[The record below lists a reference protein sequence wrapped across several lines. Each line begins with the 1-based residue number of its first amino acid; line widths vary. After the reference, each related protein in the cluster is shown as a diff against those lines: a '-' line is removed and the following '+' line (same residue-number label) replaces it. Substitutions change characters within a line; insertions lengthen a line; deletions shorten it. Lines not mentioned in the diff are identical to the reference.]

1 MRKVITV
8 LFVTLLF
15 SGMGFAQTNAKIGY
29 IDSNKI
35 LSEMPETDSLQ
46 KELKNYADY
55 LDQQMQTMG
64 QEYQKKVQDYQQN
77 VAGMSDLIR
86 QTKEKEIT
94 DLQQRIQ
101 AFQASADKDLQD
113 KQQELFSPLIQR
125 VKDAITAVGKE
136 NSYNYILDVGTGA
149 VVYYEGDDV
158 SALVKKKL
166 GVKL

>member
-8 LFVTLLF
+8 LFATLLI
-15 SGMGFAQTNAKIGY
+15 SGMGFSQTNAKFGY

-35 LSEMPETDSLQ
+35 LTEMPQTDSLQ

-101 AFQASADKDLQD
+101 AFQSSADQDLQK
-113 KQQELFSPLIQR
+113 KQQELFSPLIQK
-125 VKDAITAVGKE
+125 VKDAISAVGKE
-136 NSYNYILDVGTGA
+136 NGYNYIMDVGTGA

-166 GVKL
+166 GVQ

>member
-64 QEYQKKVQDYQQN
+64 QEYQTKVQDYQQN

-136 NSYNYILDVGTGA
+136 NGYNYILDVGTGA
-149 VVYYEGDDV
+149 VVYYQGDDV

-166 GVKL
+166 GVK

>member
-1 MRKVITV
+1 MKKAITI
-8 LFVTLLF
+8 LFVALLI

-29 IDSNKI
+29 IDSNQI
-35 LSEMPETDSLQ
+35 LTEMPQTDSLQ

-64 QEYQKKVQDYQQN
+64 QEYKKKAQDYQQN

-101 AFQASADKDLQD
+101 AFQANADQDLQK
-113 KQQELFSPLIQR
+113 KQQELFNPIIKQI
-125 VKDAITAVGKE
+125 KDAITDVGKE
-136 NSYNYILDVGTGA
+136 NNYNYILDVGTGA
-149 VVYYEGDDV
+149 VVFYQGDDV
-158 SALVKKKL
+158 LPLVKKKL
-166 GVKL
+166 GIK

>member
-1 MRKVITV
+1 MRKAATI
-8 LFVTLLF
+8 LFIALLI
-15 SGMGFAQTNAKIGY
+15 SGIGFAQTNAKLGY

-35 LSEMPETDSLQ
+35 LTEMPETDSLS

-101 AFQASADKDLQD
+101 AFQASADQDLQN
-113 KQQELFSPLIQR
+113 KQQELFNPLIQKI
-125 VKDAITAVGKE
+125 KDAITAVGKE
-136 NSYNYILDVGTGA
+136 NGYNYILDVGTGA
-149 VVYYEGDDV
+149 VVYYQGDDIMP
-158 SALVKKKL
+158 LVKKKL
-166 GVKL
+166 GIK

>member
-1 MRKVITV
+1 MRKAITI
-8 LFVTLLF
+8 LFVALLI
-15 SGMGFAQTNAKIGY
+15 SGMSFAQTNAKFGY

-35 LSEMPETDSLQ
+35 LTEMPETDSLQ

-77 VAGMSDLIR
+77 VDGMSDLIR

-101 AFQASADKDLQD
+101 DFRASADQDLQK
-113 KQQELFSPLIQR
+113 KQGELFNPLIQKI
-125 VKDAITAVGKE
+125 KDAITAVGKE
-136 NSYNYILDVGTGA
+136 NGYNYIMDIGTGA
-149 VVYYEGDDV
+149 VVYYDGDNV
-158 SALVKKKL
+158 IELVKKKL
-166 GVKL
+166 GVK

>member
-1 MRKVITV
+1 MRKAATI
-8 LFVTLLF
+8 LFIALLI
-15 SGMGFAQTNAKIGY
+15 SGMGYAQTNAKLGY

-35 LSEMPETDSLQ
+35 LTEMPETDSLS

-101 AFQASADKDLQD
+101 AFQASADQDLQN
-113 KQQELFSPLIQR
+113 KQQELFNPLIQKI
-125 VKDAITAVGKE
+125 KDAITAVGKE
-136 NSYNYILDVGTGA
+136 NGYNYILDVGTGA
-149 VVYYEGDDV
+149 VVYYQGDDV
-158 SALVKKKL
+158 MPLVKKKL
-166 GVKL
+166 GIQ

>member
-1 MRKVITV
+1 MRKVITTLFLTV
-8 LFVTLLF
+8 LI
-15 SGMGFAQTNAKIGY
+15 SGMSFAQTGAKIGY

-35 LSEMPETDSLQ
+35 LTEMPQTDSLS

-101 AFQASADKDLQD
+101 AFQASADQDLQN
-113 KQQELFSPLIQR
+113 KQQELFNPLIQQ

-136 NSYNYILDVGTGA
+136 NGYNYILDVGTGA

-158 SALVKKKL
+158 FPLVKKKL
-166 GVKL
+166 GIK

>member
-1 MRKVITV
+1 
-8 LFVTLLF
+8 
-15 SGMGFAQTNAKIGY
+15 
-29 IDSNKI
+29 
-35 LSEMPETDSLQ
+35 MPETDSLS

-101 AFQASADKDLQD
+101 AFQASADQDLQN
-113 KQQELFSPLIQR
+113 KQQELFNPLIQKI
-125 VKDAITAVGKE
+125 KDAITAVGKE
-136 NSYNYILDVGTGA
+136 NGYNYILDVGTGA
-149 VVYYEGDDV
+149 VVYYQGDDIMP
-158 SALVKKKL
+158 LVKKKL
-166 GVKL
+166 GIK

>member
-1 MRKVITV
+1 MRKAITF
-8 LFVTLLF
+8 LFVALLF
-15 SGMGFAQTNAKIGY
+15 SGMGFAQTNAKLGY

-77 VAGMSDLIR
+77 VDGMSDLIR

-101 AFQASADKDLQD
+101 DFRASADQDLQK
-113 KQQELFSPLIQR
+113 KQGELFNPLIQKI
-125 VKDAITAVGKE
+125 KDAIDAVGKE
-136 NSYNYILDVGTGA
+136 NGYNYILDISIGA
-149 VVYYEGDDV
+149 VVYYDGDDV
-158 SALVKKKL
+158 SELVKKKL
-166 GVKL
+166 GVK

>member
-1 MRKVITV
+1 MRKVITT
-8 LFVTLLF
+8 LFLTAF
-15 SGMGFAQTNAKIGY
+15 ISGMSFAQVGAKIGY

-35 LSEMPETDSLQ
+35 LTEMPQTDSLS

-101 AFQASADKDLQD
+101 AFQASADQDLQN
-113 KQQELFSPLIQR
+113 KQQELFNPLIQQ

-136 NSYNYILDVGTGA
+136 NGYNYILDVGTGA
-149 VVYYEGDDV
+149 VVYYEGDDIFP
-158 SALVKKKL
+158 LVKKKL
-166 GVKL
+166 GIK

>member
-1 MRKVITV
+1 MRKVITTLFLTV
-8 LFVTLLF
+8 LI
-15 SGMGFAQTNAKIGY
+15 SGMSFAQTGAKIGY

-35 LSEMPETDSLQ
+35 LTEMPQTDSLS

-101 AFQASADKDLQD
+101 AFQASADQDLQN
-113 KQQELFSPLIQR
+113 KQQELFNPLIQQ

-136 NSYNYILDVGTGA
+136 NGYNYILDVGTGA

-158 SALVKKKL
+158 FPLVEKKL
-166 GVKL
+166 GIK

>member
-1 MRKVITV
+1 MKKSLTI
-8 LFVTLLF
+8 LFAALLI
-15 SGMGFAQTNAKIGY
+15 SGMSFAQTNAKFGY

-35 LSEMPETDSLQ
+35 LTEMPQTDSLQ

-64 QEYQKKVQDYQQN
+64 QEYKKKVQDYQQN

-101 AFQASADKDLQD
+101 AFQASADQDLQK
-113 KQQELFSPLIQR
+113 KQQELFNPVIQQI
-125 VKDAITAVGKE
+125 KDAITAVGKE
-136 NSYNYILDVGTGA
+136 NNYNYILDVGTGA
-149 VVYYEGDDV
+149 VVFYQGDDV
-158 SALVKKKL
+158 LPLVKKKL
-166 GVKL
+166 GIKN

>member
-8 LFVTLLF
+8 LFATLLI
-15 SGMGFAQTNAKIGY
+15 SGMGFSQTNAKFGY

-35 LSEMPETDSLQ
+35 LTEMPQTDSLQ

-101 AFQASADKDLQD
+101 AFQSSADQDLQK

-136 NSYNYILDVGTGA
+136 NGYNYIMDVGTGA

-166 GVKL
+166 GVQ

>member
-64 QEYQKKVQDYQQN
+64 QEYKKKVQDYQQN

-125 VKDAITAVGKE
+125 VKDAITAVGKD
-136 NSYNYILDVGTGA
+136 NGYNYILDVGTGA

-166 GVKL
+166 GVK

>member
-1 MRKVITV
+1 MKKAITI
-8 LFVTLLF
+8 LFVALLI
-15 SGMGFAQTNAKIGY
+15 SGMSFAQTNAKFGY

-35 LSEMPETDSLQ
+35 LTEMPETDSLQ
-46 KELKNYADY
+46 QELKNYADY

-77 VAGMSDLIR
+77 VDGMSDLIR

-101 AFQASADKDLQD
+101 DFRASADQDLQK
-113 KQQELFSPLIQR
+113 KQQELFNPLIQKI
-125 VKDAITAVGKE
+125 KDAITAVGKE
-136 NSYNYILDVGTGA
+136 NGYNYILDIGTGA

-158 SALVKKKL
+158 LALVKKKL
-166 GVKL
+166 GVK

>member
-1 MRKVITV
+1 MRKVITTLFLTV
-8 LFVTLLF
+8 LI
-15 SGMGFAQTNAKIGY
+15 SGMSFAQAGAKIGY

-35 LSEMPETDSLQ
+35 LTEMPQTDSLS

-101 AFQASADKDLQD
+101 AFQASADQDLQN
-113 KQQELFSPLIQR
+113 KQQELFNPLIQQ

-136 NSYNYILDVGTGA
+136 NGYNYILDVGTGA
-149 VVYYEGDDV
+149 VVYYEGDDIFP
-158 SALVKKKL
+158 LVKKKL
-166 GVKL
+166 GIK

>member
-1 MRKVITV
+1 MRKVITM

-15 SGMGFAQTNAKIGY
+15 SGMGFAQSNAKIGY

-35 LSEMPETDSLQ
+35 LSEMPETDSLS

-136 NSYNYILDVGTGA
+136 NGYNYILDVGTGA
-149 VVYYEGDDV
+149 VVYYEGDDI

-166 GVKL
+166 GVK

>member
-1 MRKVITV
+1 MKKPLAILIVA
-8 LFVTLLF
+8 LLI
-15 SGMGFAQTNAKIGY
+15 SGMSFGQTNAKFGY

-35 LSEMPETDSLQ
+35 LTEMPQTDSLQ

-101 AFQASADKDLQD
+101 AFQASADQDLQK
-113 KQQELFSPLIQR
+113 KQQELFNPVIQQI
-125 VKDAITAVGKE
+125 KDAITAVGKE
-136 NSYNYILDVGTGA
+136 NNYNYILDVGTGA
-149 VVYYEGDDV
+149 VVFYQGDDV
-158 SALVKKKL
+158 LGLVKKKL
-166 GVKL
+166 GIK

>member
-64 QEYQKKVQDYQQN
+64 QEYQTKVQDYQQN

-125 VKDAITAVGKE
+125 VKDAITDVGKE
-136 NSYNYILDVGTGA
+136 NGYNYILDVGTGA
-149 VVYYEGDDV
+149 VVYYQGDDV

-166 GVKL
+166 GVK

>member
-35 LSEMPETDSLQ
+35 LSDMPETDSLQ

-125 VKDAITAVGKE
+125 VKDAITDVGKE
-136 NSYNYILDVGTGA
+136 NGYNYILDVGTGA
-149 VVYYEGDDV
+149 VVYYQGDDV

-166 GVKL
+166 GVK

>member
-1 MRKVITV
+1 MRKVITTLFLTV
-8 LFVTLLF
+8 LI
-15 SGMGFAQTNAKIGY
+15 SGMSFAQIGAKIGY

-35 LSEMPETDSLQ
+35 LTEMPQTDSLS

-101 AFQASADKDLQD
+101 AFQASADQDLQN
-113 KQQELFSPLIQR
+113 KQQELFNPLIQQ

-136 NSYNYILDVGTGA
+136 NGYNYILDVGTGA
-149 VVYYEGDDV
+149 VVYYEGDDIFP
-158 SALVKKKL
+158 LVKKKL
-166 GVKL
+166 GIK

>member
-15 SGMGFAQTNAKIGY
+15 SGMGFAQSNAKIGY

-35 LSEMPETDSLQ
+35 LSEMPETDSLS

-136 NSYNYILDVGTGA
+136 NGYNYILDVGTGA
-149 VVYYEGDDV
+149 VVYYEGDDI

-166 GVKL
+166 GVK